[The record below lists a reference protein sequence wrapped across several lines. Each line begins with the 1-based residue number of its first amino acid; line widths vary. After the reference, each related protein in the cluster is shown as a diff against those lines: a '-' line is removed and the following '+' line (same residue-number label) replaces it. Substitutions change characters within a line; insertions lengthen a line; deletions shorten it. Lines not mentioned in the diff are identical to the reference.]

1 MAALSKAAVKRVCRG
16 FRMARL
22 SSGWVD
28 YHCGLFLGRL
38 WLEYRNEAMGG
49 TRWGSEQFGK
59 RVMTVAMLLVCCA
72 GSRRQQQKITL
83 LKGYGEN
90 DAPHDF
96 VVDWLLSLRLA
107 KNFSL

>member
-28 YHCGLFLGRL
+28 YHCGLCLGRL
-38 WLEYRNEAMGG
+38 WLECRSEAVGG
-49 TRWGSEQFGK
+49 TRWGSEQSGK
-59 RVMTVAMLLVCCA
+59 RAMTVALLLECCA
-72 GSRRQQQKITL
+72 GSRRQQEKITL
-83 LKGYGEN
+83 LKGHREN
-90 DAPHDF
+90 NAAHDF
-96 VVDWLLSLRLA
+96 VVDWLLNLRLA